1 MLREHAKDLISNLEQ
16 EISMLTLEDSN
27 RLQQLEKAFHL
38 AEKAVISMRSYLD
51 TYKFQSEE
59 EEISF
64 FKLINPLL
72 LKEAFYYAEL
82 FAVESNKPLG
92 SNKKIRS
99 YYSKAIRRI
108 VKMLGKHKHLYNYVN
123 LNESKFDHFY
133 FLRNSENNLKQPTG
147 ELLYMDTKYVTLQ
160 SYNLGKIYAWIQVV
174 EQLQEDILLLDGQ
187 QGIST
192 SVKQGL
198 TWTAPKVQ
206 LIELIY
212 ALKASGVFNNGNAD
226 IKQIANALGCLFDKK
241 LTDYYRTFQEIRGR
255 KKSRTVFLDIMQERL
270 VKWMEEGE
278 GLN

>member
-1 MLREHAKDLISNLEQ
+1 MLREYAKDLISNLEQ

-38 AEKAVISMRSYLD
+38 AEKAVLSIRSYLD

-82 FAVESNKPLG
+82 FAIESKKPLG
-92 SNKKIRS
+92 SSKRVKS
-99 YYSKAIRRI
+99 YYCKVIRRTNKLLQDHKDLFYY
-108 VKMLGKHKHLYNYVN
+108 VKLEKTN
-123 LNESKFDHFY
+123 LDRFY
-133 FLRNSENNLKQPTG
+133 FLRSSENNLKQPAG

-160 SYNLGKIYAWIQVV
+160 SYNLGKIYAWIQVI
-174 EQLQEDILLLDGQ
+174 EQIQEEILILDGQ